1 MGSRKRLSVRWLFGH
16 GNFPAAP
23 MQTAAH
29 MQNFFLDGLGICV
42 SHVYEKE
49 VILNSFGIL

>member
-42 SHVYEKE
+42 SHVYEKK
-49 VILNSFGIL
+49 VILNSSGIL